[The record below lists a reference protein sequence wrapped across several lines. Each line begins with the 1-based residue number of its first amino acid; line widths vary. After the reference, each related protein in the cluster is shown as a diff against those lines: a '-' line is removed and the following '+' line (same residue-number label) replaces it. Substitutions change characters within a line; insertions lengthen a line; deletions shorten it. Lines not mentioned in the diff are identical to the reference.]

1 MMLWIRR
8 LALALL
14 GRYGATLRFPHL
26 LLIAGALFGIDL
38 LIPDGIPFL
47 DEVFLALMTLMFAV
61 WRGRGPEGSGDER
74 DEDAPGEGGGAYR
87 S

>member
-1 MMLWIRR
+1 MSWIRR

-47 DEVFLALMTLMFAV
+47 DEVFLGLITLMFAT
-61 WRGRGPEGSGDER
+61 WRDRGPVASGD
-74 DEDAPGEGGGAYR
+74 GEGEGTGFDAHQ
-87 S
+87 

>member
-1 MMLWIRR
+1 MSWIRR

-26 LLIAGALFGIDL
+26 LLIAGVLFGMDL

-47 DEVFLALMTLMFAV
+47 DEIFLGLMTLVFAA
-61 WRGRGPEGSGDER
+61 WRGREPVTSGD
-74 DEDAPGEGGGAYR
+74 GEGEGA
-87 S
+87 

>member
-1 MMLWIRR
+1 MMSWIRR

-26 LLIAGALFGIDL
+26 FLIAGALFGIDL

-47 DEVFLALMTLMFAV
+47 DEVFLGLMTLMFAA
-61 WRGRGPEGSGDER
+61 WRGREPGASGD
-74 DEDAPGEGGGAYR
+74 GEGEGARFDGGR
-87 S
+87 

>member
-1 MMLWIRR
+1 MSWIRR

-26 LLIAGALFGIDL
+26 LLIAGGLFGIDL

-47 DEVFLALMTLMFAV
+47 DEVFLGLMTLMFAV
-61 WRGRGPEGSGDER
+61 WRGREPVTSDDGG
-74 DEDAPGEGGGAYR
+74 GEGASFGGR
-87 S
+87 R